1 MTGFLHWLRS
11 IMAAVLN
18 GIAKFVFLLIL
29 VFVVHL
35 VIGLAQGDGLPSN
48 TVLTL
53 DLRQSVADSAASGL
67 SLGGPQQTV
76 MNLVFALDNASRD
89 SRIKGV
95 VMRLGNGALSLAQAE
110 EISTALHRFRS
121 HKKFVIA
128 QATGFLTAG
137 VGDYVTAAAA
147 DQIWVQPKSDFKVSG
162 GGVGEIFLRGLLDKI
177 QAVPQMA
184 KRAEY
189 KSAAD
194 MYMEKSMTD
203 ADKEQLTQVTK
214 SWRDVAVAEVAADR
228 HLDPA
233 KVSAAFDESPQFAED
248 AKAKGLVDRIGYD
261 DDALGAALGRAGA
274 GAKPVKMADY
284 IKAQNFGA
292 AYGANLAVIEA
303 AGEIVDGS
311 ARGDIFNTSAGIAS
325 DDLSEA
331 IRQAARD
338 PRIKAIVLR
347 VDSPGGSVTASDQ
360 ILDAVKKA
368 QAKGKP
374 VVVSMGGLGA
384 SGGYYI
390 SASANKIVA
399 QPGTLTGS
407 IGVLTGKVA
416 LGKSL
421 NMAGVEMGEIAS
433 GKNTMMDST
442 IQPYTPEQWALLNHE
457 ADVIY
462 DDFLHKVA
470 AGRKLPFEQVQAAA
484 KGRVWTGADAK
495 TKGLVDGLGGF
506 WTAAG
511 MAAQLGGISSDQIAI
526 KIYPRRRGL
535 VESLGNLMGRSEASL
550 KALEGFQT
558 LMALP
563 GVQGVVGALAEAP
576 RGRVELRAANLPQTG
591 LPQIGQI
598 P

>member
-1 MTGFLHWLRS
+1 MTAFLRWLRS

-18 GIAKFVFLLIL
+18 GIAKFAFLLIL
-29 VFVVHL
+29 IFVVLL
-35 VIGLAQGDGLPSN
+35 VIGLAQGDGLPKN

-67 SLGGPQQTV
+67 SFSGTQQTV
-76 MNLVFALDNASRD
+76 MNLVFALDNAARD
-89 SRIKGV
+89 ARVKGV
-95 VMRLGNGALSLAQAE
+95 VMRLGNGALSQAE
-110 EISTALHRFRS
+110 AEELSAALHRFRDR
-121 HKKFVIA
+121 KKFVIA
-128 QATGFLTAG
+128 QATGFLTSG
-137 VGDYVTAAAA
+137 LGDYVAAVAA
-147 DQIWVQPKSDFKVSG
+147 DQIWVQPHSDFKVSG
-162 GGVGEIFLRGLLDKI
+162 AAVGGIFVKGLLDKI
-177 QAVPQMA
+177 EAVPQMA
-184 KRAEY
+184 KRSEY

-203 ADKEQLTQVTK
+203 ADKEQLEQVTK
-214 SWRDVAVAEVAADR
+214 SLLDNAVAHVAADR
-228 HLDPA
+228 RLDPA
-233 KVSAAFDESPQFAED
+233 KVRAAFDDSPQFAED

-261 DDALGAALGRAGA
+261 DDALGAALGRAGN
-274 GAKPVKMADY
+274 GAKPYKITDY
-284 IKAQNFGA
+284 IKAQDFST

-303 AGEIVDGS
+303 AGEIVDGT
-311 ARGDIFNTSAGIAS
+311 AKGDIFNTSAGIAS

-331 IRQAARD
+331 IRQAARA
-338 PRIKAIVLR
+338 PGIKAIVLR

-416 LGKSL
+416 LGKSFNL
-421 NMAGVEMGEIAS
+421 VGAEMDQVAS

-442 IQPYTPEQWALLNHE
+442 VQPYTPEQWALLNHQ

-470 AGRKLPFEQVQAAA
+470 AGRKLPFEQVQAVA

-495 TKGLVDGLGGF
+495 ARGLVDGLGGF

-511 MAAQLGGISSDQIAI
+511 MAAQLGGFSQDQIAI
-526 KIYPRRRGL
+526 KIYPRQRGL
-535 VESLGNLMGRSEASL
+535 VESLGNLMGRSQASI
-550 KALEGFQT
+550 KALEGLQV
-558 LMALP
+558 LMSLP
-563 GVQGVVGALAEAP
+563 GLRSVIGALAQAP
-576 RGRVELRAANLPQTG
+576 RGGVELRAPNLSQNVP
-591 LPQIGQI
+591 
-598 P
+598 

>member
-1 MTGFLHWLRS
+1 MTAFLRWLRS

-18 GIAKFVFLLIL
+18 GIAKFAFLLIL
-29 VFVVHL
+29 IFAVLV
-35 VIGLAQGDGLPSN
+35 VIGLAQGDGLPKN

-53 DLRQSVADSAASGL
+53 DLREAIADSTASSL
-67 SLGGPQQTV
+67 SFSGTQQTV

-89 SRIKGV
+89 ARIKGV
-95 VMRLGNGALSLAQAE
+95 VMRLGNGALSLAEAE
-110 EISTALHRFRS
+110 EISAALHRFRD

-128 QATGFLTAG
+128 QATGFLSSG
-137 VGDYVTAAAA
+137 LGDYVAAAAA
-147 DQIWVQPKSDFKVSG
+147 DQIWVQPHSDFKVSG
-162 GGVGEIFLRGLLDKI
+162 AAVGGLFVKGLLDKI
-177 QAVPQMA
+177 EAVPQMA

-203 ADKEQLTQVTK
+203 ADKEQLTEVTK
-214 SWRDVAVAEVAADR
+214 SLLDNAVAHVAADR
-228 HLDPA
+228 RLDPA
-233 KVSAAFDESPQFAED
+233 KVRAAFDESPQFAED
-248 AKAKGLVDRIGYD
+248 AKAKGLIDRVGYD
-261 DDALGAALGRAGA
+261 DDALGAGLGRAGA
-274 GAKPVKMADY
+274 GAKPYKISDY
-284 IKAQNFGA
+284 IKAQDFST

-303 AGEIVDGS
+303 AGEIVDGT
-311 ARGDIFNTSAGIAS
+311 AKGDLFNTSAGIAS
-325 DDLSEA
+325 DDMSEA
-331 IRQAARD
+331 IRQAARA
-338 PRIKAIVLR
+338 PGIKAIVLR

-416 LGKSL
+416 LGKSFNL
-421 NMAGVEMGEIAS
+421 VGAELDEVAS
-433 GKNTMMDST
+433 GKNTMMDSMT
-442 IQPYTPEQWALLNHE
+442 QPYTPEQWALLNHQ

-470 AGRKLPFEQVQAAA
+470 AGRKLPFEQVQAVA

-495 TKGLVDGLGGF
+495 ARGLVDGLGGF
-506 WTAAG
+506 WTAAD
-511 MAAQLGGISSDQIAI
+511 MAAQLGGIAKNQIAI

-535 VESLGNLMGRSEASL
+535 VESLGNLMGRSQASL
-550 KALEGFQT
+550 KALETLQT
-558 LMALP
+558 VMALP
-563 GVQGVVGALAEAP
+563 GLQRVLGTLAQAP
-576 RGRVELRAANLPQTG
+576 RGNVELRAPNLSQNVP
-591 LPQIGQI
+591 
-598 P
+598 

>member
-18 GIAKFVFLLIL
+18 GIAKFVFLLVLIFAVL
-29 VFVVHL
+29 L

-53 DLRQSVADSAASGL
+53 DLRQSVADSATSGL
-67 SLGGPQQTV
+67 SLSGAPQTV
-76 MNLVFALDNASRD
+76 MNLVFALDHASRD

-110 EISTALHRFRS
+110 EISAALHRFRD
-121 HKKFVIA
+121 HKKFVVA
-128 QATGFLTAG
+128 QATGFLTSG
-137 VGDYVTAAAA
+137 LGDYVAAAAA

-162 GGVGEIFLRGLLDKI
+162 GGVGEIFLKGLLDKI

-184 KRAEY
+184 KRAEF

-214 SWRDVAVAEVAADR
+214 SWSDTAVAQVAVDR
-228 HLDPA
+228 HMDPA
-233 KVSAAFDESPQFAED
+233 KVSAAFDASPQFAED

-274 GAKPVKMADY
+274 GAKPVKITDY
-284 IKAQNFGA
+284 IKAQNFSVD
-292 AYGANLAVIEA
+292 YGANLAVIEA
-303 AGEIVDGS
+303 AGEIVDGT
-311 ARGDIFNTSAGIAS
+311 ARGDIFNTTAGIAS

-390 SASANKIVA
+390 SASADKIVA

-407 IGVLTGKVA
+407 IGVLTGKVT

-421 NMAGVEMGEIAS
+421 NMAGVELGEIAS
-433 GKNTMMDST
+433 GKNTLMDSA

-484 KGRVWTGADAK
+484 KGRVWTGAHAK
-495 TKGLVDGLGGF
+495 ARGLVDSLGGF

-511 MAAQLGGISSDQIAI
+511 MAARLGGVAPDQIAI

-550 KALEGFQT
+550 KALEGLQT

-563 GVQGVVGALAEAP
+563 GIQGVVGALAQAP
-576 RGRVELRAANLPQTG
+576 RGRVELRAANLSQT
-591 LPQIGQI
+591 GQI

>member
-1 MTGFLHWLRS
+1 MTGFLRWLRS

-18 GIAKFVFLLIL
+18 GIAKFAFLLVLI
-29 VFVVHL
+29 FVVLL
-35 VIGLAQGDGLPSN
+35 VIGLAQGDGLSKN

-53 DLRQSVADSAASGL
+53 DLRDSVADSATSGL
-67 SLGGPQQTV
+67 SFSASQQTV
-76 MNLVFALDNASRD
+76 MNLVFALDHASRD
-89 SRIKGV
+89 ARIKGV
-95 VMRLGNGALSLAQAE
+95 VMRLGNGALSMAEAE
-110 EISTALHRFRS
+110 EISAALHRFRD

-128 QATGFLTAG
+128 QATGFLTSG
-137 VGDYVTAAAA
+137 LGDYVAAAAA
-147 DQIWVQPKSDFKVSG
+147 DQIWVQPHSDFKVSG
-162 GGVGEIFLRGLLDKI
+162 AAVGGLFVRGLLDKI
-177 QAVPQMA
+177 EAVPQMA

-203 ADKEQLTQVTK
+203 ADKEQLEEVAK
-214 SWRDVAVAEVAADR
+214 SLLDSAVAQVAKDR

-233 KVSAAFDESPQFAED
+233 KVRAAFDESPQFAED
-248 AKAKGLVDRIGYD
+248 AKAKSLVDRIGYD
-261 DDALGAALGRAGA
+261 DDALGAGLGRAGK
-274 GAKPVKMADY
+274 GAKPYKIADY
-284 IKAQNFGA
+284 IRAQDFST

-303 AGEIVDGS
+303 AGEIVDGT
-311 ARGDIFNTSAGIAS
+311 AKGDIFNASAGIAS

-331 IRQAARD
+331 IRQAARA
-338 PRIKAIVLR
+338 PGIKAIVLR

-360 ILDAVKKA
+360 ILNAVKKA

-399 QPGTLTGS
+399 HSGTLTGS

-416 LGKSL
+416 LGKSFNL
-421 NMAGVEMGEIAS
+421 AGVRLDQVAS

-442 IQPYTPEQWALLNHE
+442 VEPYTPEQWALLNHE

-495 TKGLVDGLGGF
+495 EKGLVDGLGGF

-511 MAAQLGGISSDQIAI
+511 MAAQLGGVPRDQIAI
-526 KIYPRRRGL
+526 KIYPRPRGL
-535 VESLGNLMGRSEASL
+535 VESLGNLMGRSQASL
-550 KALEGFQT
+550 KALEGLQT

-563 GVQGVVGALAEAP
+563 GIQGVVGALERAP
-576 RGRVELRAANLPQTG
+576 RGRVELRAVNLPME
-591 LPQIGQI
+591 LP
-598 P
+598 

>member
-1 MTGFLHWLRS
+1 
-11 IMAAVLN
+11 
-18 GIAKFVFLLIL
+18 
-29 VFVVHL
+29 
-35 VIGLAQGDGLPSN
+35 
-48 TVLTL
+48 
-53 DLRQSVADSAASGL
+53 
-67 SLGGPQQTV
+67 
-76 MNLVFALDNASRD
+76 
-89 SRIKGV
+89 
-95 VMRLGNGALSLAQAE
+95 
-110 EISTALHRFRS
+110 

-128 QATGFLTAG
+128 QATGFLTSG
-137 VGDYVTAAAA
+137 LGDYVAAAAA
-147 DQIWVQPKSDFKVSG
+147 DQIWVQPRSDFKVSG
-162 GGVGEIFLRGLLDKI
+162 AAVGGLFVRGLLDKI
-177 QAVPQMA
+177 EAVPQMA

-203 ADKEQLTQVTK
+203 ADKEQLEQVAK
-214 SWRDVAVAEVAADR
+214 SLLDSAVAQVATDR
-228 HLDPA
+228 RLDPA
-233 KVSAAFDESPQFAED
+233 KVRAAFDESPQFAED
-248 AKAKGLVDRIGYD
+248 AKTKGLIDRIGYD
-261 DDALGAALGRAGA
+261 DDALGAGLSRAGQ
-274 GAKPVKMADY
+274 GAKSYKITDY
-284 IKAQNFGA
+284 IKTQEFST

-303 AGEIVDGS
+303 AGEIVDGT
-311 ARGDIFNTSAGIAS
+311 AKGDIFNTSAGIAS

-331 IRQAARD
+331 IRQAARS
-338 PRIKAIVLR
+338 PSIKAIVLR

-384 SGGYYI
+384 SGGYFI

-399 QPGTLTGS
+399 HSGTLTGS

-416 LGKSL
+416 LGKSFNL
-421 NMAGVEMGEIAS
+421 AGVQLDQVAS

-442 IQPYTPEQWALLNHE
+442 VEPYTPEQWALLNHE

-470 AGRKLPFEQVQAAA
+470 AGRKLPFEQVQAVA

-495 TKGLVDGLGGF
+495 AKGLVDGLGGF

-511 MAAQLGGISSDQIAI
+511 MAAQLGGISQDQIAI

-535 VESLGNLMGRSEASL
+535 VESLGNLMGRSQASL
-550 KALEGFQT
+550 KALEGLQT

-563 GVQGVVGALAEAP
+563 GVQGVVGALATAP
-576 RGRVELRAANLPQTG
+576 RGRVELRAVNLPRE
-591 LPQIGQI
+591 LP
-598 P
+598 

>member
-1 MTGFLHWLRS
+1 MTGLLNWLRT

-29 VFVVHL
+29 IFAVLLVV
-35 VIGLAQGDGLPSN
+35 GLAQGDGLPSN

-53 DLRQSVADSAASGL
+53 DLRQPVADSAVSAL
-67 SLGGPQQTV
+67 SLSGQQQTV
-76 MNLVFALDNASRD
+76 MNIVFALDKASRD

-95 VMRLGNGALSLAQAE
+95 VMRLGNGALSLAEAE
-110 EISTALHRFRS
+110 EISAALHRFRDR
-121 HKKFVIA
+121 KKFVIA
-128 QATGFLTAG
+128 QATGFLTSG
-137 VGDYVTAAAA
+137 LGDYVAAAAA
-147 DQIWVQPKSDFKVSG
+147 DQIWVQPRSDFKVSG
-162 GGVGEIFLRGLLDKI
+162 GAVGGVFLRGLLDKV

-203 ADKEQLTQVTK
+203 ADKEQLLQVAN
-214 SWRDVAVAEVAADR
+214 SWSEAAVTHVAADR
-228 HLDPA
+228 RLDPA
-233 KVSAAFDESPQFAED
+233 KVRAAFDASPQFAED
-248 AKAKGLVDRIGYD
+248 AKARGLVDRTGYD
-261 DDALGAALGRAGA
+261 DDALGAAMGRAGK
-274 GAKPVKMADY
+274 GAKPVKITDY
-284 IKAQNFGA
+284 IKSQNFSVT
-292 AYGANLAVIEA
+292 YGANLAVIEA
-303 AGEIVDGS
+303 AGEIVDGT
-311 ARGDIFNTSAGIAS
+311 ARGDIFSTSAGIAS
-325 DDLSEA
+325 DDMSEA
-331 IRQAARD
+331 IREAARE
-338 PRIKAIVLR
+338 PGIKAIVLR

-390 SASANKIVA
+390 SASADKIVA

-421 NMAGVEMGEIAS
+421 NLAGVELGEIAS
-433 GKNTMMDST
+433 GKNTMMDSAT
-442 IQPYTPEQWALLNHE
+442 QPYTPEQWSLLNHE

-470 AGRKLPFEQVQAAA
+470 TGRKLSFEQVQAAA

-495 TKGLVDGLGGF
+495 ARGLVDSLGGF

-511 MAAQLGGISSDQIAI
+511 MAARLGGVSPDQIAI

-550 KALEGFQT
+550 KALEGLQI

-563 GVQGVVGALAEAP
+563 GVQGVVGALAQAP
-576 RGRVELRAANLPQTG
+576 RGRVELRAANLSQT
-591 LPQIGQI
+591 GQI

>member
-1 MTGFLHWLRS
+1 MIGFLRWLRS

-18 GIAKFVFLLIL
+18 GIAKFAFLLIL
-29 VFVVHL
+29 IFAVLL
-35 VIGLAQGDGLPSN
+35 VIGLAQGDGLPGN
-48 TVLTL
+48 TVLTM
-53 DLRQSVADSAASGL
+53 DLRQSVPDSATSGL
-67 SLGGPQQTV
+67 SISGQQQTV
-76 MNLVFALDNASRD
+76 MNLVLALDKASRD
-89 SRIKGV
+89 ARIKGV
-95 VMRLGNGALSLAQAE
+95 VMRLGNGALSLAEAE
-110 EISTALHRFRS
+110 EIAEALHRFRDA
-121 HKKFVIA
+121 KKFVIA
-128 QATGFLTAG
+128 QATGFLSSG
-137 VGDYVTAAAA
+137 LGDYVAAAAA
-147 DQIWVQPKSDFKVSG
+147 DQIWVQPHSDFKVSG
-162 GGVGEIFLRGLLDKI
+162 AALGGIFVKGLLDKI
-177 QAVPQMA
+177 NAVPQMA

-203 ADKEQLTQVTK
+203 ADKEQLTEVTK
-214 SWRDVAVAEVAADR
+214 SLLDNAVTHVAADR
-228 HLDPA
+228 RLDPA
-233 KVSAAFDESPQFAED
+233 KVRAAFDESPQFAED
-248 AKAKGLVDRIGYD
+248 AKAKGLIDRIGYD
-261 DDALGAALGRAGA
+261 DDALGAGLGRAGA
-274 GAKPVKMADY
+274 GAKPYKITDY
-284 IKAQNFGA
+284 IKAQDFST

-303 AGEIVDGS
+303 AGEIVDGT
-311 ARGDIFNTSAGIAS
+311 AKGDIFNTSAGIAS

-331 IRQAARD
+331 IRQAARA
-338 PRIKAIVLR
+338 PGIKAIVLR

-407 IGVLTGKVA
+407 IGVLTGKVS

-421 NMAGVEMGEIAS
+421 NLVGAELDEVAS

-442 IQPYTPEQWALLNHE
+442 THPYTPEQWALLNHQ

-470 AGRKLPFEQVQAAA
+470 AGRKLPFEQVQAVA

-495 TKGLVDGLGGF
+495 TRGLVDGLGGF
-506 WTAAG
+506 WTAAD
-511 MAAQLGGISSDQIAI
+511 MAAELGGIAKNQIAI

-535 VESLGNLMGRSEASL
+535 VESLSNLMGRSQASL
-550 KALEGFQT
+550 KALEGLQT

-563 GVQGVVGALAEAP
+563 GLQNVLGALARAP
-576 RGRVELRAANLPQTG
+576 RGTVELRAPNLSQNVP
-591 LPQIGQI
+591 
-598 P
+598 

>member
-1 MTGFLHWLRS
+1 MTAFLRWLCS
-11 IMAAVLN
+11 IMAAVFN
-18 GIAKFVFLLIL
+18 GIAKFAFLLI
-29 VFVVHL
+29 VIFVALL
-35 VIGLAQGDGLPSN
+35 VIGLAQGDGLPKN

-53 DLRQSVADSAASGL
+53 DLRESIADSSSSGL
-67 SLGGPQQTV
+67 SFSGTQQTV

-95 VMRLGNGALSLAQAE
+95 VMRLGNGALSLAEAE
-110 EISTALHRFRS
+110 EISAALHRFRD
-121 HKKFVIA
+121 HGKFVIA
-128 QATGFLTAG
+128 QATGFLTSG
-137 VGDYVTAAAA
+137 LGDYVAAAAA
-147 DQIWVQPKSDFKVSG
+147 DQIWVQPHSDFKVSG
-162 GGVGEIFLRGLLDKI
+162 AAVGGVFVKGLLDKI
-177 QAVPQMA
+177 NAVPQMA

-203 ADKEQLTQVTK
+203 ADKEQLTEVTK
-214 SWRDVAVAEVAADR
+214 SLLDNAVTHVAADR
-228 HLDPA
+228 RLDPA
-233 KVSAAFDESPQFAED
+233 KVRAAFEESPQFAED
-248 AKAKGLVDRIGYD
+248 AKAKGLIDRIGYD
-261 DDALGAALGRAGA
+261 DDALGAGLGRAGA
-274 GAKPVKMADY
+274 GAKPYKMTDY
-284 IKAQNFGA
+284 IKAQDFST

-303 AGEIVDGS
+303 AGEIVDGT
-311 ARGDIFNTSAGIAS
+311 AKGDIFNTSAGIAS

-331 IRQAARD
+331 IREAARASG
-338 PRIKAIVLR
+338 IKAILLR

-390 SASANKIVA
+390 SASANRIVA

-416 LGKSL
+416 LGKSFNL
-421 NMAGVEMGEIAS
+421 VGAELDEVAS
-433 GKNTMMDST
+433 GKNTMMDSMT
-442 IQPYTPEQWALLNHE
+442 QPYTPEQWALLNHQ

-470 AGRKLPFEQVQAAA
+470 AGRKLPFEQVQAVA

-495 TKGLVDGLGGF
+495 ARGLVDGLGGF
-506 WTAAG
+506 WTAAD
-511 MAAQLGGISSDQIAI
+511 MAAQLGGIAKNQIAI

-535 VESLGNLMGRSEASL
+535 VESLGNLMGRSQASL
-550 KALEGFQT
+550 KALETLQT
-558 LMALP
+558 VMALP
-563 GVQGVVGALAEAP
+563 GLQRVLGTLAQAP
-576 RGRVELRAANLPQTG
+576 RGNVELRAPNLSQNVP
-591 LPQIGQI
+591 
-598 P
+598 